1 MWVNNY
7 RLIDGHSS
15 FLIFVLAILFVAV
28 LLLVDH
34 LVELVGVN
42 ALDAEFVD
50 DLVHQVVID
59 VDVFSRL
66 DLGLL
71 LIFNLGGVSGDGLVW
86 LLAEQKCL
94 LQGFLLVLTFIV
106 VVHVVIIVLVDTK
119 ARLDAR
125 LPLLRDSRMFLC
137 NCWQRIGSGLV
148 LLLLSQRHKNGLG
161 QLWISVG
168 VDSKGS
174 ERIVRGGWVAASGVG
189 TATHSG
195 LLHHDDRR
203 RDDHVSDVAA
213 GRNVHKVAGL
223 VFVLALVGR
232 VNKRLE
238 ARDVVRVRKVD
249 HTD

>member
-15 FLIFVLAILFVAV
+15 FLIFVLTILFVAV
-28 LLLVDH
+28 FLLVDH
-34 LVELVGVN
+34 LVELVGIN

-59 VDVFSRL
+59 VDIFGRL

-71 LIFNLGGVSGDGLVW
+71 LLFSLGGVCGDGLVR

-94 LQGFLLVLTFIV
+94 LQGFLLVLTV
-106 VVHVVIIVLVDTK
+106 VVIVHAIIIVLVDATK

-125 LPLLRDSRMFLC
+125 LILLRDGRLFLC
-137 NCWQRIGSGLV
+137 GWLRIGSGLV
-148 LLLLSQRHKNGLG
+148 LLLLSQRHKDGLS

-168 VDSKGS
+168 VDSEGS

-203 RDDHVSDVAA
+203 GDDHVSDVAA
-213 GRNVHKVAGL
+213 GRNVHEVAGL
-223 VFVLALVGR
+223 VFVLALVG
-232 VNKRLE
+232 
-238 ARDVVRVRKVD
+238 
-249 HTD
+249 